1 MDELLNW
8 PKKNMDRMKGA
19 SFGKKLALAVISVIY
34 IVAMLLGLFIVAPL
48 ILVIGWLYAKI
59 IG

>member
-1 MDELLNW
+1 
-8 PKKNMDRMKGA
+8 MKGA

-34 IVAMLLGLFIVAPL
+34 IIAMLMGLFIIAPVA
-48 ILVIGWLYAKI
+48 IVIGWLYAKI

>member
-8 PKKNMDRMKGA
+8 PKNNIDRMKGA
-19 SFGKKLALAVISVIY
+19 SFGKKLTLAVISVIY
-34 IVAMLLGLFIVAPL
+34 IIAMLMGLFIIAPVA
-48 ILVIGWLYAKI
+48 IAIGWLYAKI